1 MLVLSALPLRSAFEI
16 DAKVVSLHVKG
27 RRAITLCMEKLCDT
41 FVNHSL
47 VFHFQLFFFIFF
59 GSAPQ

>member
-16 DAKVVSLHVKG
+16 DAEVVSLHVKG
-27 RRAITLCMEKLCDT
+27 QRAIALCMEKLCDT

-47 VFHFQLFFFIFF
+47 LFHFQLFFFIFF